1 MFGIDLVS
9 LIIRIPAVLLC
20 IGLHEAAHGYA
31 AYKLGDPT
39 ARNLGRLSLNPL
51 AHIDPIGFLCLL
63 LFKFGWAKPVP
74 INTRYFKKPK
84 RDIALTALAGPV
96 SNFILAAAALLLQ
109 KLLITV
115 PSQFTFALAT
125 FCNLTAIMS
134 IGLGVFNLIPI
145 PPLDGSKI
153 FYPILPTKWIYQMQ
167 SYEMYIQFGLLLL
180 LWSGLL
186 SIPLGFLTSIVYT
199 LLVSLI
205 FW

>member
-74 INTRYFKKPK
+74 INTRYFKHPK

-109 KLLITV
+109 RLLMAV

-167 SYEMYIQFGLLLL
+167 SYEMYIQLGLLLL